1 MLELDNLH
9 KTLGNR
15 TLLQG
20 ISLPYAAQKLA
31 PPIIEEKEETTP

>member
-20 ISLPYAAQKLA
+20 ISLRVEAGQTVAC
-31 PPIIEEKEETTP
+31 